1 MNLGNYNGIIIMLMV
16 LSNLINKNKQ
26 IKVNDTIASNNTQ
39 EYKLLLNKNNIS

>member
-1 MNLGNYNGIIIMLMV
+1 MV

-39 EYKLLLNKNNIS
+39 EYKLLLNKNKIS

>member
-26 IKVNDTIASNNTQ
+26 IKVNDTMASNNTQ
-39 EYKLLLNKNNIS
+39 EYKLLLNKKNIS

>member
-16 LSNLINKNKQ
+16 LSNLINKNKK